1 MVGASTDAATACR
14 FSRASR
20 HGNCNRG
27 KSCCS
32 NGSSATGDAAVD
44 VPTDYSN
51 TCRPGFANFTAV
63 DGSNANCPAG
73 CDRPHGGFAVRDRL
87 CHRAATA
94 TGATDAGNAAGPCQR
109 DR

>member
-1 MVGASTDAATACR
+1 MVGAATDAADTCR
-14 FSRASR
+14 PSCASR
-20 HGNCNRG
+20 NSSCNCG
-27 KSCCS
+27 KSCCVD
-32 NGSSATGDAAVD
+32 GSSAAGDAVVD
-44 VPTDYSN
+44 PPTDYGN
-51 TCRPGFANFTAV
+51 ACRSGFANYTVV

-94 TGATDAGNAAGPCQR
+94 TGEAAAGNAAGPCQR